1 MSVLVAVVAAWAVLR
16 VCGLDRRWP
25 WRVGALGSSL
35 AAPTSTP
42 RPGRPAAPAHTDTR
56 RRSAPRPGDVLP
68 PSRRGRRSGPHGP
81 RAAAR
86 HVAEV
91 ERDLVVAIDLLHVA
105 VSAGHSTHAAVAV
118 VGERATGPVT
128 DGLARAASQF
138 ARGRRLVDA
147 LSELAPSLGPAVLP
161 LVSTLN
167 LALTSGAPLGP
178 ALQRLADAERRR
190 QRRRAEARARRL
202 PVLLL
207 APVVGLVLPAFLV
220 LTIVPVAVSAAG
232 GGLGSVL
239 GAYAPTSLP
248 NPWSPR

>member
-1 MSVLVAVVAAWAVLR
+1 MSVLVAAVAAWAVLR

-25 WRVGALGSSL
+25 WRVGALGSSRPTTL
-35 AAPTSTP
+35 AGARAQRARRPPAVQRP
-42 RPGRPAAPAHTDTR
+42 RPT
-56 RRSAPRPGDVLP
+56 RRSA
-68 PSRRGRRSGPHGP
+68 RSGCGGG
-81 RAAAR
+81 AR
-86 HVAEV
+86 RIAEV

-105 VSAGHSTHAAVAV
+105 VSAGHSTHVAVAV
-118 VGERATGPVT
+118 VVAAATGPVT
-128 DGLARAASQF
+128 EALARAASQF
-138 ARGRRLVDA
+138 DRGRRLLDA
-147 LSELAPSLGPAVLP
+147 LSELAPALGPAVLP

-167 LALTSGAPLGP
+167 MALTSGAPLGP

-190 QRRRAEARARRL
+190 QRRRAETRARRL

-239 GAYAPTSLP
+239 GAHAPTSFVI
-248 NPWSPR
+248 PWSPT

>member
-1 MSVLVAVVAAWAVLR
+1 VIVAAVAAWAVLR

-25 WRVGALGSSL
+25 WRVGAL
-35 AAPTSTP
+35 
-42 RPGRPAAPAHTDTR
+42 APAR
-56 RRSAPRPGDVLP
+56 VLAPSGARPEPAQRAAVAP
-68 PSRRGRRSGPHGP
+68 QSWRGPRSGSGSG
-81 RAAAR
+81 AGAR
-86 HVAEV
+86 RIAEV

-105 VSAGHSTHAAVAV
+105 VSAGHSTHVAVAV
-118 VGERATGPVT
+118 VGAQATGPVT
-128 DGLARAASQF
+128 GALSHAASQF
-138 ARGRRLVDA
+138 DRGRRLIDA
-147 LSELAPSLGPAVLP
+147 LSEMAPSLGPVVLP

-167 LALTSGAPLGP
+167 MALTSGAPLGP

-239 GAYAPTSLP
+239 GAHAPTSFVI
-248 NPWSPR
+248 PWSPS